1 MRTEQEYRTSE
12 YHPAT
17 GWLRRAA
24 PRPPQPLP
32 VQPWARAYAL
42 IRAPR
47 QRSARGLPDRPGL
60 DSGYA
65 MTTNLDDPVIIATLS
80 ATGARQLDR
89 C

>member
-1 MRTEQEYRTSE
+1 
-12 YHPAT
+12 
-17 GWLRRAA
+17 
-24 PRPPQPLP
+24 
-32 VQPWARAYAL
+32 
-42 IRAPR
+42 
-47 QRSARGLPDRPGL
+47 L